1 MANTDGLS
9 KADNH
14 DRLRHS
20 ARRLIDRG
28 IPPPSGGGSISAE
41 ALQLLYQQASSPETA
56 ADALRLLHELQ
67 TYQVELDMLYE
78 QLQANEQA
86 MTDELHLY
94 KTLFDQAPAAYL
106 VLNRRGDVIEANQ
119 AASALINGQKPILER
134 KQLSALAAR
143 AGAFPLT
150 TVTSLA
156 LPDQRQLTIHTR
168 LADNTD
174 TVLMIL
180 TETQNSDTTP

>member
-1 MANTDGLS
+1 MANTHRHPN
-9 KADNH
+9 AQNH

-86 MTDELHLY
+86 MTDELLLY
-94 KTLFDQAPAAYL
+94 KTLFDRAPAAYF
-106 VLNRRGDVIEANQ
+106 VLNRNGDVIESNQ
-119 AASALINGQKPILER
+119 AASALIEGPEPVLECN
-134 KQLSALAAR
+134 QLSALAER
-143 AGAFPLT
+143 AGASTLA

-174 TVLMIL
+174 TVLIIL
-180 TETQNSDTTP
+180 TETRNSDTTP